1 MADTD
6 VIPPVE
12 PDLGP
17 GGQGTPTPEPGPTP
31 TPQEPELKPAAQLLA
46 EETPPEPEALP
57 EPAAPP
63 PETDEAR
70 RSRTAADRIKEL
82 VVEKSSERRAREA
95 AEARARLAEETLA
108 EIGRLDPEIAQRLQQ
123 AAGQGTPTAP
133 FAAPQ
138 ATFTRAQVEQAAAA
152 LASQAQFNQ
161 QVDAAVIAGRTQHPD
176 FDAAVAGLKALTG
189 PQGPSTEFIQA
200 ALATG
205 EAPELI
211 YRLGKD
217 PAEADR
223 LLSLPPAALGAQM
236 ERLAATMRGEKAA
249 AAKPP
254 EPTRAPPAIAPRV
267 TGRGATSELALDD
280 PKLPMA
286 EYIKRRNEHEK
297 RKRASA

>member
-1 MADTD
+1 MADAD
-6 VIPPVE
+6 VTPPE
-12 PDLGP
+12 DLGP

-46 EETPPEPEALP
+46 EEGAEAAAEPEV
-57 EPAAPP
+57 PAAPAVP
-63 PETDEAR
+63 VETEDAR

-123 AAGQGTPTAP
+123 GAGQGTPTTP
-133 FAAPQ
+133 SAAPQ
-138 ATFTRAQVEQAAAA
+138 TFTRAQVEQAAAA

-161 QVDAAVIAGRTQHPD
+161 QVDAAVIAGRAQHPD

-297 RKRASA
+297 RLRASA